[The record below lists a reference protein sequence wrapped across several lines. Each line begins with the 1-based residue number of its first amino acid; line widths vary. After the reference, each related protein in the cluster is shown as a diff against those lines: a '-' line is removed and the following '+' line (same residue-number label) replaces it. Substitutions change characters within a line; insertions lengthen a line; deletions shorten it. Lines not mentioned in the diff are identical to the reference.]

1 MKDPRKTILISGI
14 ICLVIAILASVNIY
28 LDIVR
33 SLPIYLIVYDAIS
46 IIISFGIGIYMIV
59 VSRLDLEK
67 LIKQQKVFLVLTFI
81 AIFGSFITFLI
92 TFYTN
97 FVLSSFLQY
106 RVIYRKQANT
116 DVIDIENVTIQ
127 DKADYLAKEI
137 AKLEKKKEKGEI
149 SEEEFLK
156 LKSELINKFL

>member
-1 MKDPRKTILISGI
+1 
-14 ICLVIAILASVNIY
+14 
-28 LDIVR
+28 
-33 SLPIYLIVYDAIS
+33 
-46 IIISFGIGIYMIV
+46 MIV

-97 FVLSSFLQY
+97 FVLSSFLRY

-116 DVIDIENVTIQ
+116 DVIDIENATIQ